1 MKLINS
7 KIFLCTLNIFREN
20 LEERSRLLSP
30 ANVDRAQLAT
40 YATQAAH
47 FATGYYSK
55 QLPHNNFALNS
66 RGEPGEL

>member
-1 MKLINS
+1 MKLL
-7 KIFLCTLNIFREN
+7 FYTLNIFREN